1 MQTWTQV
8 PPDAK
13 ADLQTHACTLTR
25 THTLLPWWRRHSIP
39 LLPRSSLRFHN
50 GVFLLQTTCLINA
63 LKEIHES
70 DPWCY
75 MLIHSSVL
83 MDNKQWQS
91 IYWAPV
97 KNAKPG
103 NLLTLD
109 TGTQVKVEEDDL
121 EGLQD
126 SSAHSP
132 LTQLPGLPPPPPPSQ
147 FPPHTLFIS
156 LHKKPHSLFAQ
167 YTFTIDSLFNPE
179 PKSSATKMLGS
190 SFLLGLQ
197 TFPGEEE

>member
-1 MQTWTQV
+1 MHAHAQTYLAASV
-8 PPDAK
+8 E
-13 ADLQTHACTLTR
+13 
-25 THTLLPWWRRHSIP
+25 RRRSIP
-39 LLPRSSLRFHN
+39 LLPRSSLWFHN

-63 LKEIHES
+63 LKEIHEG

-83 MDNKQWQS
+83 MDDKHWQS
-91 IYWAPV
+91 IDWGPV

-103 NLLTLD
+103 NLLAWTLGPRWRVGRMTFGD
-109 TGTQVKVEEDDL
+109 
-121 EGLQD
+121 LQD
-126 SSAHSP
+126 RSAHSP
-132 LTQLPGLPPPPPPSQ
+132 LTPLPGLPPPPPPSQ
-147 FPPHTLFIS
+147 SPPHTLFIS

-197 TFPGEEE
+197 KFPGEEE